1 VQVIGWVR
9 DTDYNL
15 QSGVWVEPGTWR
27 RALNENIPDAAL
39 GPGTF
44 QAILVTPEE
53 GASVPDVANEIDE
66 RVRGV
71 TALTIDEA
79 IAGVPGVTQQ
89 QSVFTSIIGT
99 TFAVAGIVVA
109 LFFALLTIERVGLL
123 GVLKAI
129 GASSRT
135 LAAGLTAQ
143 AVLIAAGA
151 LLVGS
156 ALALGLAQ
164 VIPDAVPFQLSTGRL
179 VFTAV
184 GLVVTALIGS
194 ALSFRRIVRID
205 PASAVGGA

>member
-1 VQVIGWVR
+1 
-9 DTDYNL
+9 
-15 QSGVWVEPGTWR
+15 
-27 RALNENIPDAAL
+27 
-39 GPGTF
+39 
-44 QAILVTPEE
+44 
-53 GASVPDVANEIDE
+53 
-66 RVRGV
+66 
-71 TALTIDEA
+71 
-79 IAGVPGVTQQ
+79 
-89 QSVFTSIIGT
+89 
-99 TFAVAGIVVA
+99 VAGIVVA

-135 LAAGLTAQ
+135 LAAGLTVQ
-143 AVLIAAGA
+143 AVLVAASA

-164 VIPDAVPFQLSTGRL
+164 LIPDAVPFKLSTGRL